1 LQLICYRRLSDCLGC
16 GLDPNWLACHWSLA
30 AVYTAA
36 QSVRKTN
43 MSSIEDLNAQSLKGH
58 QGLKRILRALGY
70 SIAGIRAAVAGEA
83 AFRQLLLLNAVLIPL
98 AFTFEVSRIE
108 RVLLVIVPLLT
119 LVIELVN
126 SAIEATIDR
135 ISYELHPLSKNAKDM
150 GSAAQLLSLV
160 IVAVTWVMILY

>member
-1 LQLICYRRLSDCLGC
+1 
-16 GLDPNWLACHWSLA
+16 
-30 AVYTAA
+30 
-36 QSVRKTN
+36 

-70 SIAGIRAAVAGEA
+70 SIAGIRAAVVGEA

>member
-1 LQLICYRRLSDCLGC
+1 
-16 GLDPNWLACHWSLA
+16 
-30 AVYTAA
+30 
-36 QSVRKTN
+36 
-43 MSSIEDLNAQSLKGH
+43 M
-58 QGLKRILRALGY
+58 
-70 SIAGIRAAVAGEA
+70 
-83 AFRQLLLLNAVLIPL
+83 LIPL